1 MVNFVLIFIDYYAI
15 SILKYKDLDL
25 IYKVIVNTDISK
37 SLDTLNI
44 AIDTDRLLTIS
55 EAEYFL
61 TAKLDID
68 FICIDD
74 IVLVDSIDNCY
85 NILKMIV

>member
-15 SILKYKDLDL
+15 SIFKYKDLSL
-25 IYKVIVNTDISK
+25 IYKVIVDTDISK
-37 SLDTLNI
+37 SLDNLNI
-44 AIDTDRLLTIS
+44 AIDTNKSLTIS

-61 TAKLDID
+61 TAKLDIGS
-68 FICIDD
+68 ICIDD
-74 IVLVDSIDNCY
+74 IVLVDSVDNCY